1 MNIVTVA
8 DIKRSGFS
16 ALDALLAIGPVHLM
30 KRNRPGAV
38 LLRPDDYARL
48 LMQAQNNTPAPRNVG
63 LDILLR
69 QETESASGLDA
80 AGMSTRM
87 AEARDGWDER

>member
-1 MNIVTVA
+1 
-8 DIKRSGFS
+8 
-16 ALDALLAIGPVHLM
+16 M

-48 LMQAQNNTPAPRNVG
+48 LMQAQNNAPTPRNSG

-69 QETESASGLDA
+69 QENGAVGGLDV
-80 AGMSTRM
+80 AGISARM
-87 AEARDGWDER
+87 TEVNEGWRER